1 MATPTSRP
9 ASNKKLDDDSDKSEV
24 DEESQGEDDGM
35 EFRLFAS
42 DDTPTAIV
50 LNAKEPEII
59 YVHRERPPLDESP
72 GSERMRQI
80 AEAAIDAKTV
90 LEQSHIPWV
99 SLTVLSGWY
108 QLFEGFQQMR
118 FTNHIAHYTSQIGSI
133 IFSTQSH
140 SHPLQAR
147 SRKHKSEKEQAETR
161 VGEEGQGWT
170 DRSSNH

>member
-1 MATPTSRP
+1 MERNHRVLTRATSFLHAFILDTEMTTPTSE
-9 ASNKKLDDDSDKSEV
+9 AVSNKRLDDDSDKSEL
-24 DEESQGEDDGM
+24 DEEGQDEDDGM

-80 AEAAIDAKTV
+80 AEAVVDAKTV

-99 SLTVLSGWY
+99 RLTVPY
-108 QLFEGFQQMR
+108 FQVGINCVR
-118 FTNHIAHYTSQIGSI
+118 T
-133 IFSTQSH
+133 FSKCYS
-140 SHPLQAR
+140 L
-147 SRKHKSEKEQAETR
+147 
-161 VGEEGQGWT
+161 
-170 DRSSNH
+170 